1 MAIDFDAEGLLD
13 GVEGDDREARLR
25 LLTELADD
33 GVTVDELK
41 SAVAEDRLALLPVE
55 RVLEGEGER
64 LTGEQLAERSGIELD
79 FLIRQRQALGLPVA
93 EPDVAVFSEQDLEA
107 ALRLKA
113 LRDAGLPEQ
122 GMLEVA
128 RVLGM
133 TMSQLA
139 AATRGIIVDAYV
151 EAGDNERDVGL
162 RLAAAARELRPHVA
176 QALEYTLDLH
186 LREQIRSDVISRA
199 ELASGVRGAQ
209 EVTAAFADLV
219 DFTRLGEQLPPEE
232 LGQVTARLGGMVA
245 EVVSAPVRVVKMIG
259 DAAMLVSPDGEAAV
273 AAALNLVEAAEAQGD
288 DFPGLRAGLARG
300 TALSRAGDWYGR
312 PVNMASRI
320 TAMARPGSVLA
331 SKSAVDAAGDAFN
344 YSFAGERHLKGIEG
358 DVSLFRVRH
367 PDDPDADG

>member
-1 MAIDFDAEGLLD
+1 MPINFEAEGLLE
-13 GVEGDDREARLR
+13 GVEGDARDARLR
-25 LLTELADD
+25 LLTELAAD
-33 GVTVDELK
+33 GVALEELR
-41 SAVAEDRLALLPVE
+41 SAVAEERLALLPIE
-55 RVLEGEGER
+55 RVLDGAGER
-64 LTGEQLAERSGIELD
+64 LTGSELAERSGIELD
-79 FLIRQRQALGLPVA
+79 YWVRQRQALGLPVA
-93 EPDVAVFSEQDLEA
+93 EPDLAIFSEQDLEA
-107 ALRLKA
+107 ARRLKK

-122 GMLEVA
+122 GMLEIA

-139 AATRGIIVDAYV
+139 AATRGMIVDAYV

-176 QALEYTLDLH
+176 QALEYTFDLH
-186 LREQIRSDVISRA
+186 LREQVRSDVISRA
-199 ELASGVRGAQ
+199 DLASGATGAQ

-232 LGQVTARLGGMVA
+232 LGQVTERLGRLVA
-245 EVVSAPVRVVKMIG
+245 EVVSAPVRLVKMIG
-259 DAAMLVSPDGEAAV
+259 DAAMLVSQDGEAAV
-273 AAALNLVEAAEAQGD
+273 AAALDLVAAAEAEGG

-331 SKSAVDAAGDAFN
+331 SEAAVEAAGDAFS
-344 YSFAGERHLKGIEG
+344 YSFAGDRRLRGIEG
-358 DVSLFRVRH
+358 EIKLFRVRRPVDSDQ
-367 PDDPDADG
+367 PD

>member
-1 MAIDFDAEGLLD
+1 MPINFEAEGLLE
-13 GVEGDDREARLR
+13 GVEGDARDARLR
-25 LLTELADD
+25 LLTELAAD
-33 GVTVDELK
+33 GVALEELR
-41 SAVAEDRLALLPVE
+41 SAVAEERLALLPIE
-55 RVLEGEGER
+55 RVLDGAGER
-64 LTGEQLAERSGIELD
+64 LTGSELAERSGIELD
-79 FLIRQRQALGLPVA
+79 YWVRQRQALGLPVA
-93 EPDVAVFSEQDLEA
+93 EPDVAIFSEQDLEA
-107 ALRLKA
+107 ARRLKQ

-122 GMLEVA
+122 GMLEIA

-139 AATRGIIVDAYV
+139 AATRGMIVDAYV

-176 QALEYTLDLH
+176 QALEYTFDLH
-186 LREQIRSDVISRA
+186 LREQVRSDVISRA
-199 ELASGVRGAQ
+199 DLASGATGAQ

-232 LGQVTARLGGMVA
+232 LGQVTERLGRLVA
-245 EVVSAPVRVVKMIG
+245 EVVSAPVRLVKMIG
-259 DAAMLVSPDGEAAV
+259 DAAMLVSQDGEAAV
-273 AAALNLVEAAEAQGD
+273 AAALDLVAAAEAEGG

-331 SKSAVDAAGDAFN
+331 SEAAVEAAGDAFS
-344 YSFAGERHLKGIEG
+344 YSFAGDRRLRGIEG
-358 DVSLFRVRH
+358 EIKLFRVRRPVDSDQ
-367 PDDPDADG
+367 PD

>member
-1 MAIDFDAEGLLD
+1 MPINFEAEGLLE
-13 GVEGDDREARLR
+13 GVEGDARDARLR
-25 LLTELADD
+25 LLTELAAD
-33 GVTVDELK
+33 GVALEELR
-41 SAVAEDRLALLPVE
+41 SAVAEERLALLPIE
-55 RVLEGEGER
+55 RVLDGAGER
-64 LTGEQLAERSGIELD
+64 LTGSELAERSGIELD
-79 FLIRQRQALGLPVA
+79 YWVRQRQALGLPVA
-93 EPDVAVFSEQDLEA
+93 EPDVAIFSEQDLEA
-107 ALRLKA
+107 ARRLKK

-122 GMLEVA
+122 GMLEIA

-139 AATRGIIVDAYV
+139 AATRGMIVDAYV

-176 QALEYTLDLH
+176 QALEYTFDLH
-186 LREQIRSDVISRA
+186 LREQVRSDVISRA
-199 ELASGVRGAQ
+199 DLASGATGAQ

-232 LGQVTARLGGMVA
+232 LGQVTERLGRLVA
-245 EVVSAPVRVVKMIG
+245 EVVSAPVRLVKMIG
-259 DAAMLVSPDGEAAV
+259 DAAMLVSQDGEAAV
-273 AAALNLVEAAEAQGD
+273 AAALDLVAAAEAEGG

-331 SKSAVDAAGDAFN
+331 SEAAVEAAGDAFS
-344 YSFAGERHLKGIEG
+344 YSFAGDRRLRGIEG
-358 DVSLFRVRH
+358 EIKLFRVRRPVDSDQ
-367 PDDPDADG
+367 PD